1 MDNSIEVENLIHLLD
16 IHTHPIRCMCWTKL
30 DLCHSILFQNISD
43 FQVKCIKCNQYYHSD
58 CKRKEVRVTW
68 IIV

>member
-1 MDNSIEVENLIHLLD
+1 MDNSIEVENLIQLLD
-16 IHTHPIRCMCWTKL
+16 HYGIPIPCETRLDGRCKNTL
-30 DLCHSILFQNISD
+30 FESISTY
-43 FQVKCIKCNQYYHSD
+43 QVKCIKCNQYYHSN